1 MSEEVQKSMREQLLE
16 NNYLVIGNFITPDEA
31 LVLCSEFKNDSK
43 RVPEQFKHD
52 EQCPIGLS
60 MYDYKWF
67 IQLMLA
73 RLPVMNEIMQELM
86 LPTYSYARV
95 YANGDELK
103 KHTDRPACEVSV
115 TLHLGSDGTK
125 WPIWF
130 TKPNGEKISYDLQ
143 PGQAVIYLGMVSEH
157 WREKFEGKEYV
168 QVFLH
173 YVRFNGEHW
182 DEYFD
187 KKKLIK

>member
-16 NNYLVIGNFITPDEA
+16 NNYLVINNFITPDEA
-31 LVLCSEFKNDSK
+31 SFLYSEFKNASE
-43 RVPEQFKHD
+43 RVPEQFSHD

-130 TKPNGEKISYDLQ
+130 TKPNGEKISCDLQ
-143 PGQAVIYLGMVSEH
+143 PGQAVVYLGMISEH

-173 YVRFNGEHW
+173 YVKFNGEYW
-182 DEYFD
+182 NEYFD
-187 KKKLIK
+187 KNREIK